1 MKYCYARKE
10 HNGAQEI
17 KMGSQIMRLINTP
30 RKRCHKYN
38 YKLWLILCQPT
49 CKYLNTSSPC
59 PFGHD
64 AVGGVEQRIDDQ
76 HLAAMTATMVM
87 IIDSC

>member
-1 MKYCYARKE
+1 MS
-10 HNGAQEI
+10 I
-17 KMGSQIMRLINTP
+17 
-30 RKRCHKYN
+30 
-38 YKLWLILCQPT
+38 

-64 AVGGVEQRIDDQ
+64 AVRGIEQGIDHQ

-87 IIDSC
+87 IIDSCCYIYHDDDAGDQTKYVDRILFGKIFTHKQFVNLYTLPL